1 MKTALRTPSSTPRV
15 ASGSRRARPLARP
28 SQLPF
33 VGSDVLAFLAFFI
46 VVVTA
51 LWVTRGGWQ
60 NFSEGWSGLWRGLAS
75 LTGIWTS
82 LAGMTGLLLAARF
95 TWMER
100 AAGLDRLL
108 VWHRIVGDTMGLLLG
123 VHIFTSIVADMPLRG
138 GLVNTII
145 DLTGREPYMAL
156 TAVGAGFVGI
166 VIVSSLRAFREKLSF
181 ETWYFVHL
189 TAYVGL
195 AMSFSHQIALG
206 SMLSTDRTMR
216 AFWVLLSI
224 YAFSVVLFGRWIS
237 VISAAR
243 HPLRVTSIER
253 INTDT
258 VAVVLGG
265 RNIDRFTGDAG
276 QFIMMRSLIPGQWW
290 KVNPYSLSAAPSTD
304 GMRVTIKDRG
314 DASAAT
320 ARLRVGDRVSVEGP
334 YGTTTP
340 DIFDGRRPLL
350 IAGGVGITPV
360 RALLERLDV
369 NSRPLV
375 LLRGR
380 NEAEIPHLEEITRLT
395 KERGGE
401 VLTLLGRTAA
411 LKVNDPFAPEILRGI
426 VPFLDDCVA
435 FVCGPTSLTFAARK
449 GLRAAGVP
457 SARIHLELPWW

>member
-1 MKTALRTPSSTPRV
+1 MKTALRTSGSTPRV
-15 ASGSRRARPLARP
+15 DSAVRRPRPLTRP
-28 SQLPF
+28 TQLPF
-33 VGSDVLAFLAFFI
+33 VGSDVVAFLAFF
-46 VVVTA
+46 VLVVTA
-51 LWVTRGGWQ
+51 VWATRGGWQ
-60 NFSEGWSGLWRGLAS
+60 NFTDGWSGLWRGAAS

-138 GLVNTII
+138 GFVNTII

-156 TAVGAGFVGI
+156 TTVGAGLVAI

-189 TAYVGL
+189 TAYIGL
-195 AMSFSHQIALG
+195 AMSFSHQITLG
-206 SMLSTDRTMR
+206 SLLSTDRTVR

-224 YAFSVVLFGRWIS
+224 YAFAVALFGRWIG

-243 HPLRVTSIER
+243 HPLRVTSINR
-253 INTDT
+253 INSDT

-265 RNIDRFTGDAG
+265 RNINRFTGDAG

-340 DIFDGRRPLL
+340 DIFEGRRPLL

-360 RALLERLDV
+360 RALLERLDR
-369 NSRPLV
+369 NSQPLV

-380 NEAEIPHLEEITRLT
+380 TEAEIPHLEEIAQLT

-401 VLTLLGRTAA
+401 VLTLLGRTTA
-411 LKVNDPFAPEILRGI
+411 LKVNDPFSPQILRGI

-449 GLRAAGVP
+449 GLKEAGVP
-457 SARIHLELPWW
+457 SSRIHLELPWW